1 MKASIKLFKSYGI
14 LQLSIYAGTDTDY
27 ISRKKIYFFG
37 IILFV
42 WTIQVAFEK
51 K

>member
-1 MKASIKLFKSYGI
+1 MKVSVQTFKSDSI
-14 LQLSIYAGTDTDY
+14 VQLSIYAGTDTDY

-37 IILFV
+37 IILFL
-42 WTIQVAFEK
+42 WTVQVVFEK